1 MRSSRRELPDEGV
14 AKLVAEAERRL
25 PEVTDSAV
33 KKVQAA
39 MEVYRAGAVIPPA
52 ELRQYVEANLRE
64 IVHGLSAPGTPEL
77 TRARVTGKR
86 RAEQGVPLSEVVRA
100 FRIGFAEIWN
110 VLVEEADRVGPD
122 MVRTLVSAA
131 TTLWYLADDFAEAMS
146 EAYRDT
152 VAELASRQRQQRSAL
167 VEALF
172 SGQRLDQAA
181 LWQISELLQMPID
194 GLFLVVAAESPELGE
209 EALPSIESR
218 LDAMNLGS
226 AWRLTPETQV
236 GVISLRST
244 AAQASVL
251 DLLRRHATSRIGV
264 SPAFSGLMSTPRAL
278 HFATVALAS
287 LPLGQPGVF
296 QFDDS
301 PLTALVASAPEE
313 ATQLAHQVL
322 GGVLQLGDEGTV
334 LLDTLQ
340 AWFDCAGSTKDT
352 ADRLFCHPNTVRY
365 RLRRLQDLTGRSLT
379 NPAHQAEL
387 LTGLRAIGTYP
398 KGEPLA

>member
-1 MRSSRRELPDEGV
+1 M

-287 LPLGQPGVF
+287 LSLGQPGVF